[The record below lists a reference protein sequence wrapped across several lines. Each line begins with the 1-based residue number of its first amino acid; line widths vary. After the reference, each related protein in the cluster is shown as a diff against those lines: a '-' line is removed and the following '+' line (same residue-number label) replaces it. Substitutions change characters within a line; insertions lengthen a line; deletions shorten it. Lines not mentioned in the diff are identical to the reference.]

1 MSSKALDTKI
11 AGMDMKLDKLSAL
24 VEKESKYILKF
35 HVSAWLVILVIF
47 VLALSFDFFSKA
59 IHGFIQEY
67 LPGEFASEWWFFGL
81 LGIGI
86 LLLLFFIIEAFH
98 IPVTALEK
106 LP

>member
-1 MSSKALDTKI
+1 MSSKALDTKLL
-11 AGMDMKLDKLSAL
+11 GMDKKLDKLSAL
-24 VEKESKYILKF
+24 VVEESKYILKF
-35 HVSAWLVILVIF
+35 HVSPWMIVLVIF

-67 LPGEFASEWWFFGL
+67 LPGNFASEWWFFGL
-81 LGIGI
+81 LGIGV
-86 LLLLFFIIEAFH
+86 LLLLFIIIEAFH